1 MAVGGAAKVGVFA
14 PFPVKDQL
22 PGVDFCVS
30 SSPSWRNNYSF
41 ALFLSLNALHYGNS
55 VVFSFFFFL
64 RLLFVFMPVFA
75 LDYHILLTS
84 PLMTPPPHLTKL
96 RFKYL
101 HLFKVQYLIVIMV

>member
-1 MAVGGAAKVGVFA
+1 MTVGGAAKVGVFA

-30 SSPSWRNNYSF
+30 SSPSWRNNYS

-84 PLMTPPPHLTKL
+84 PLMTPPPPDKI
-96 RFKYL
+96 K
-101 HLFKVQYLIVIMV
+101 I

>member
-75 LDYHILLTS
+75 LDYQSLDFTIDE
-84 PLMTPPPHLTKL
+84 PPPPPDKI
-96 RFKYL
+96 K
-101 HLFKVQYLIVIMV
+101 I